1 MRLRFA
7 VAVVLALW
15 CAGCERHE
23 MPPPGQGETFVFTVV
38 DVPLGGKAIVDI
50 PINSMFL
57 RIRVRLDRGQSF
69 DRYRVIVRT
78 ATGEIAWKRENLA
91 SKDFVLSAE
100 GSPLAK
106 GTYRV
111 DVEGGST
118 PLGFATLEVR

>member
-1 MRLRFA
+1 
-7 VAVVLALW
+7 
-15 CAGCERHE
+15 